1 MIEKVDHIGVAVN
14 NIDDALKF
22 YTENLGMECK
32 DVEDVPQ
39 QKVKVAF
46 LPVGESK
53 IELLEPSSDESPV
66 KKFLD
71 KKGEGVHHIA
81 LHVDDIEKKLEE
93 LKDKGVK
100 LIDEEPRDGAHGAKI
115 AFIHPKSTGGTLVEL
130 CQKRN

>member
-22 YTENLGMECK
+22 YTEHLGMECK
-32 DVEDVPQ
+32 DVEEVPE

-53 IELLEPSSDESPV
+53 IELLEPSSDDSPV

-81 LHVDDIEKKLEE
+81 LHVDNIEKALADMKE
-93 LKDKGVK
+93 KGVK

-130 CQKRN
+130 CQK

>member
-1 MIEKVDHIGVAVN
+1 MVEKVDHIGVAVN

-32 DVEDVPQ
+32 DVEEVPQ

-81 LHVDDIEKKLEE
+81 LHVDNIEKKLEE
-93 LKDKGVK
+93 LKNKGVK